1 MTTTVN
7 YDEKRIHANAA
18 ATRTNTTAKAEAKTR
33 AKASAKTH
41 FAPAAT
47 AITAATSSNPTVA
60 VSSFIGITGISEN
73 TPLNELIA
81 LARNN
86 AVEKPKATPKLS
98 ILRKK
103 CRCGECHCV
112 ASLKGAMLDLRVY
125 DCGYAGYESYGR
137 TTVIDLDEIFTV
149 MYPSNF
155 YETSLE
161 ASAIGN
167 SPWGYAL
174 VILGDEQIDFQ
185 QNKEKAHD
193 FVSEDDN
200 GSVSADAYDLGCG
213 CAYDCGGIAG
223 NEKINQP
230 ALAVHIDDPETAYIR
245 KETKREIRWALSKTR
260 KDMTEK
266 QAEAFRLY
274 YDEDMTLEEIGK
286 TIGISYISVYNR
298 LEGASRKLR
307 KNMERFL

>member
-1 MTTTVN
+1 MMTTTN

-18 ATRTNTTAKAEAKTR
+18 ARARATAKNANG
-33 AKASAKTH
+33 
-41 FAPAAT
+41 AT
-47 AITAATSSNPTVA
+47 VAITD
-60 VSSFIGITGISEN
+60 FIGLPGITED
-73 TPLNELIA
+73 TTLNELIA

-112 ASLKGAMLDLRVY
+112 ASLKDAMFDLRVY

-174 VILGDEQIDFQ
+174 VILGDEQIEFQ

-245 KETKREIRWALSKTR
+245 KETKREIRWALSKMR

-274 YDEDMTLEEIGK
+274 YDEDMTEDEIGK
-286 TIGISYISVYNR
+286 ILRISQRSVSYR
-298 LEGASRKLR
+298 LDGAEKKLR
-307 KNMERFL
+307 RNMEKFL

>member
-7 YDEKRIHANAA
+7 YDEKRINANAA
-18 ATRTNTTAKAEAKTR
+18 TATRINTTAKTGTKTGR
-33 AKASAKTH
+33 KTSAKAH
-41 FAPAAT
+41 FAPSAT
-47 AITAATSSNPTVA
+47 VNDATVAIT
-60 VSSFIGITGISEN
+60 SFIGLTGITED
-73 TPLNELIA
+73 TTLNELIA

-86 AVEKPKATPKLS
+86 AVEKPKATPKFAT
-98 ILRKK
+98 LRNK
-103 CRCGECHCV
+103 CRHGECHCV
-112 ASLKGAMLDLRVY
+112 ASLKGAMFDLRVY

-193 FVSEDDN
+193 FISEDDN

-213 CAYDCGGIAG
+213 CDCGGIAG
-223 NEKINQP
+223 NKKINQP
-230 ALAVHIDDPETAYIR
+230 ALAVHIDDPETAYI
-245 KETKREIRWALSKTR
+245 KQETKGEIRWALSKTR

-274 YDEDMTLEEIGK
+274 YDEDMTQEEIGK
-286 TIGISYISVYNR
+286 TLRISQQAVSYR
-298 LEGASRKLR
+298 LGGVEQKLR
-307 KNMERFL
+307 NTMEQFL

>member
-41 FAPAAT
+41 FAPAA
-47 AITAATSSNPTVA
+47 TAATSSNPTVA

-112 ASLKGAMLDLRVY
+112 ASLKGEMLDLRVY

-167 SPWGYAL
+167 SPWRYAL
-174 VILGDEQIDFQ
+174 VILGDEQIEFQ

-200 GSVSADAYDLGCG
+200 GSVSADAYDLGCA
-213 CAYDCGGIAG
+213 CDCGGLSG
-223 NEKINQP
+223 NKKINQP
-230 ALAVHIDDPETAYIR
+230 ALAVHIDDPETAYIK
-245 KETKREIRWALSKTR
+245 KETKGEIRWALSKTR
-260 KDMTEK
+260 ADMTEK

-274 YDEDMTLEEIGK
+274 YDEDMTEDEIGK
-286 TIGISYISVYNR
+286 ALRISHQAVSYR
-298 LEGASRKLR
+298 LDGAEKKLR
-307 KNMERFL
+307 RNMEKFL

>member
-1 MTTTVN
+1 MTTKINNN
-7 YDEKRIHANAA
+7 YDEKKLHANATA
-18 ATRTNTTAKAEAKTR
+18 TATTRTNAGAKTN
-33 AKASAKTH
+33 
-41 FAPAAT
+41 FAPAST
-47 AITAATSSNPTVA
+47 ADKATVA
-60 VSSFIGITGISEN
+60 TVVISSITGINDN

-86 AVEKPKATPKLS
+86 AIEKPKATPKFAT
-98 ILRKK
+98 LRNK

-112 ASLKGAMLDLRVY
+112 ASLKNSMFDLRVY

-149 MYPSNF
+149 TYPSNF
-155 YETSLE
+155 CEASLE

-167 SPWGYAL
+167 SSWGYAL
-174 VILGDEQIDFQ
+174 AILGDEQIESQ
-185 QNKEKAHD
+185 QNREKAHD

-213 CAYDCGGIAG
+213 CGCDCGGLSG
-223 NEKINQP
+223 SKKINQP
-230 ALAVHIDDPETAYIR
+230 ALSVHIDDPETAFIK

-260 KDMTEK
+260 ADMTEK

-274 YDEDMTLEEIGK
+274 YDEDMTEDEIGK
-286 TIGISYISVYNR
+286 ALGISHQAVSYR
-298 LEGASRKLR
+298 LNGVEKKLHR
-307 KNMERFL
+307 NMEKFL